1 MTCIPCARVRAA
13 LRKIN
18 PLAKPAPL
26 EEAAGK
32 ADCQHDDTEKAS
44 GNQDHM
50 EERSVGEPRRP

>member
-1 MTCIPCARVRAA
+1 MTCIPCARIRRA
-13 LRKIN
+13 LNKIN
-18 PLAKPAPL
+18 PLAKPAQPQ
-26 EEAAGK
+26 EAAGK